1 MSDALRVVRRTF
13 VWIALAG
20 TFASQLLAAQQSNK
34 DQPSGLEAVGQQAIN
49 VILKQSELDQA
60 ALVQKTGQPLPIGK
74 WSVGDQSPVA
84 CPRTTDAC
92 VLILYLAP
100 EDGVSCQ
107 WVVRLVGDGTDGVIL
122 QQNEDASRYFLWK
135 LPTTQAAQQ
144 VLTQKEPAHPPTHAK
159 GWVTLRVFVSETGI
173 PEKVFVVSGPK
184 KLRDSAVDA
193 LKLWTFKPLMVGT
206 QPARFETDVTFNFWS
221 RTVTSEP

>member
-1 MSDALRVVRRTF
+1 MSDPLSVVRRTF

-20 TFASQLLAAQQSNK
+20 TFASPLLAAQQGDK
-34 DQPSGLEAVGQQAIN
+34 DQPSGLEAVEQQAIS
-49 VILKQSELDQA
+49 VILGRSELDQT
-60 ALVQKTGQPLPIGK
+60 ALVQKTGKPLPAGK
-74 WSVGDQSPVA
+74 WSVGNQSPAA
-84 CPRTTDAC
+84 CPQTTDAC
-92 VLILYLAP
+92 VLILYLVP

-122 QQNEDASRYFLWK
+122 QQNEDASHYFLWK

-144 VLTQKEPAHPPTHAK
+144 VLTQKEPSHPPTHVK

-173 PEKVFVVSGPK
+173 PEKVFAVSGPK

-193 LKLWTFKPLMVGT
+193 MKLWTFRPLTVGT
-206 QPARFETDVTFNFWS
+206 QPVRFETDVTFDFWQ
-221 RTVTSEP
+221 RAVTSEP

>member
-1 MSDALRVVRRTF
+1 MRGASSVVLRAC

-20 TFASQLLAAQQSNK
+20 AFASPLLAAQQSDK
-34 DQPSGLEAVGQQAIN
+34 DQPSGLEAVEQQAIN
-49 VILKQSELDQA
+49 VILKRSELDQT
-60 ALVQKTGQPLPIGK
+60 ALVQKTGQPLPVGK
-74 WSVGDQSPVA
+74 WSIDNQSPAA

-92 VLILYLAP
+92 VLILYMVP

-122 QQNEDASRYFLWK
+122 QQNEDASHYFLWK

-144 VLTQKEPAHPPTHAK
+144 VLTQKEPSHPPTHAK
-159 GWVTLRVFVSETGI
+159 GWVTLRVFVSKTGM

-184 KLRDSAVDA
+184 KLRDSALDA
-193 LKLWTFKPLMVGT
+193 MKLWTFKPLTVGT
-206 QPARFETDVTFNFWS
+206 QPVRFETDVTFNFWS
-221 RTVTSEP
+221 KTVTSEP